1 MVSGVL
7 VGSSPRSAPVG
18 LDQKHDTMNWH
29 TQAETNGFE
38 SEVRKRIYEY
48 IEDAP
53 GVHLR
58 RLQRR
63 MGIPLSTLEYHLH
76 RLERRGVIRRHH
88 KKNRK
93 GLYPAGKGL
102 STWDRDLLFHLRQ
115 GHRGD
120 LLCRVHARPGILFQ
134 ELCEEMQLAPSTVS
148 YHARDLVSDGLLAER
163 RQGREK
169 AYEPADA
176 RRFIELVRRYGNGV
190 RQDSVRAVLRTL
202 LEESD
207 GEDRGPRGLWPGF
220 RVGFETGTV

>member
-1 MVSGVL
+1 
-7 VGSSPRSAPVG
+7 
-18 LDQKHDTMNWH
+18 MNWH
-29 TQAETNGFE
+29 TDPATNGFA
-38 SEVRKRIYEY
+38 SDVRKQIYEQ
-48 IEDAP
+48 IEQRP

-76 RLERRGVIRRHH
+76 RLERRGAIRRHD

-102 STWDRDLLFHLRQ
+102 TDWDRDVLFHLRQ

-120 LLCRVHARPGILFQ
+120 LLCRVHARPGIRFQ
-134 ELCEEMQLAPSTVS
+134 ELCSEMELAPSTVS
-148 YHARDLVSDGLLAER
+148 YHARDLVGDRLLTER

-176 RRFIELVRRYGNGV
+176 TRFLELVRRYGDGLGN
-190 RQDSVRAVLRTL
+190 DSVRAVLREL
-202 LEESD
+202 LTEERD
-207 GEDRGPRGLWPGF
+207 AAFGRTRGLWSDHRF
-220 RVGFETGTV
+220 GFETGHA